1 MIVNTVQH
9 LDAYYKM
16 REQGY
21 LVGDEGRVWKEFK
34 EPYRWMMKQMVN
46 RIEGYNGLDY
56 PIWVWKRRV
65 NRNES
70 SLLPKGTKGVIL
82 TLEIPDEQILWS
94 DFNFWHHVLNNWSIT
109 GSEEEDIRLD
119 ESGEDFRYTWERIF
133 DFDWYRN
140 ADPEWV
146 GELNEEWIQGVT
158 PKITMDMVRKVT
170 RFIAKGSKR

>member
-1 MIVNTVQH
+1 M
-9 LDAYYKM
+9 
-16 REQGY
+16 
-21 LVGDEGRVWKEFK
+21 
-34 EPYRWMMKQMVN
+34 
-46 RIEGYNGLDY
+46 
-56 PIWVWKRRV
+56 
-65 NRNES
+65 
-70 SLLPKGTKGVIL
+70 PKGTKGVIL

-109 GSEEEDIRLD
+109 GSEEEDNRLD

-158 PKITMDMVRKVT
+158 PKITMDMVKKVT